1 MGNNVCKI
9 CNYNIFYILA
19 MPNTLYKQHKISIF
33 VNVMRPDVNVMRQA
47 YHIIYYLELNDYK
60 MKQIR
65 FLVLACVVALCS
77 SVCAAQS
84 ATGACCGQKKECT
97 AAAKCE
103 KKCDKAA
110 AKCEKKCDKAAAKC
124 EKKCDKAA
132 DKCNN
137 KCKSKCEKKCTGK
150 QGKKCTKKCDKK

>member
-1 MGNNVCKI
+1 MPRQYNLGNNVCKI

-84 ATGACCGQKKECT
+84 ATGACCGQKKECV
-97 AAAKCE
+97 AAKKCEKAAVKCE

-110 AKCEKKCDKAAAKC
+110 AKCEKKCS
-124 EKKCDKAA
+124 

-137 KCKSKCEKKCTGK
+137 KCKSKCEKKCTSK

>member
-1 MGNNVCKI
+1 
-9 CNYNIFYILA
+9 
-19 MPNTLYKQHKISIF
+19 
-33 VNVMRPDVNVMRQA
+33 MRLDVNVMRQA

-84 ATGACCGQKKECT
+84 ATGACCGQKKECV
-97 AAAKCE
+97 AA

-124 EKKCDKAA
+124 EKKCS

-150 QGKKCTKKCDKK
+150 QGKKCTKKCNKK

>member
-1 MGNNVCKI
+1 M
-9 CNYNIFYILA
+9 
-19 MPNTLYKQHKISIF
+19 
-33 VNVMRPDVNVMRQA
+33 NVMRPDVNVMRQA
-47 YHIIYYLELNDYK
+47 YHIIYYFELNDYK

-65 FLVLACVVALCS
+65 FLLLACVVALCS

-84 ATGACCGQKKECT
+84 ATGACCGQKKECV
-97 AAAKCE
+97 AAKKCDKAAVKCE

-110 AKCEKKCDKAAAKC
+110 AKCEKKCS
-124 EKKCDKAA
+124 